1 LGSRLYIRPVTN
13 EIYKECK
20 PPLDRIDVPR
30 AAVYDCL
37 LHGGADITYPWVFT
51 AGVLLGMLWLILQNP
66 DRQAPSQASH
76 DLLPAA
82 ALALA
87 IGLALARLSFAATF
101 SRYYLE
107 HPFELLWLWQGGLS
121 GSGGLIGGLLGI
133 WLYTRISK
141 EPLLITVDQF
151 ALPALIVGM
160 SCWTGCWLD
169 GCAYGQP
176 LQASL
181 ALFTTADMFGTRIAR
196 WPAALLGLL
205 PLLAAFA
212 LLNHTV
218 SSRLPNGRRAA
229 MSFTALALGILL
241 ASLVRADPVPVI
253 TNLRLDTLAGLV
265 LTIVG
270 ASALLISFHRGDR

>member
-1 LGSRLYIRPVTN
+1 MN
-13 EIYKECK
+13 EIWDDSRT
-20 PPLDRIDVPR
+20 PLDRIDVPH

-37 LHGGADITYPWVFT
+37 LHGGAHIAYPWVFT
-51 AGVLLGMLWLILQNP
+51 AGVLLGMLWLILQNS

-87 IGLALARLSFAATF
+87 IGLVLARLSFAATF
-101 SRYYLE
+101 GRYYLD
-107 HPFELLWLWQGGLS
+107 HPFEVLWLWQGGLS

-141 EPLLITVDQF
+141 EPLLKTADQF
-151 ALPALIVGM
+151 ALPALIVGV
-160 SCWTGCWLD
+160 SCWIGCWLD

-176 LQASL
+176 LQSSFAI
-181 ALFTTADMFGTRIAR
+181 FTTADMFGTRISR
-196 WPAALLGLL
+196 WPATLLGLL
-205 PLLAAFA
+205 PLLAALA
-212 LLNHTV
+212 LLNHTT

-229 MSFTALALGILL
+229 TSFTALALGILL
-241 ASLVRADPVPVI
+241 ASLVRADPMPVI
-253 TNLRLDTLAGLV
+253 TNLRLDTLTGLV

-270 ASALLISFHRGDR
+270 ASALLISFRRG